1 MSKFKFNKDLLDIVE
16 DKLGIGGW
24 ILRGI
29 KYFIISAL
37 LALLYYLIYALIF
50 NTKEEELL
58 SKQNRL
64 YHQELKRVEEKMDN
78 LDKVISQLK
87 DRDVEIYKGIF
98 KASPPMLSA
107 GGYSQN
113 LFEQID
119 SSNDA
124 AIIKVTSSKISTI
137 ERIAKSGSVLLSQI
151 ENESRKRGGD
161 ELSLIPSVL
170 PVEFIGSSQT
180 GASVGKKIHPFYKTA
195 TEHKGL
201 DLLSSIGAAVYAT
214 ADGVVVEASKSDK
227 GQGNRVVISH
237 GSNYR
242 TLYAHLSEILVRPG
256 QSVKR
261 GSVIARVGN
270 SGLSFAPHLHYEVIY
285 KGRNMEPI
293 NYFFA
298 QLSPSQVREMLV
310 VAVNS
315 GQSLD

>member
-87 DRDVEIYKGIF
+87 DRDIEIYKGIF

-137 ERIAKSGSVLLSQI
+137 ERIAK
-151 ENESRKRGGD
+151 
-161 ELSLIPSVL
+161 
-170 PVEFIGSSQT
+170 
-180 GASVGKKIHPFYKTA
+180 
-195 TEHKGL
+195 
-201 DLLSSIGAAVYAT
+201 
-214 ADGVVVEASKSDK
+214 
-227 GQGNRVVISH
+227 
-237 GSNYR
+237 
-242 TLYAHLSEILVRPG
+242 
-256 QSVKR
+256 
-261 GSVIARVGN
+261 
-270 SGLSFAPHLHYEVIY
+270 
-285 KGRNMEPI
+285 
-293 NYFFA
+293 
-298 QLSPSQVREMLV
+298 
-310 VAVNS
+310 
-315 GQSLD
+315 